1 MRFQRFARLQI
12 FFFDSLRF
20 IVPGILFY
28 SVLDMFFKSFTFSV
42 ADAILLFFISAVS
55 AFLVG
60 NRNILAALPSLLFS
74 SASATFLL
82 SIGQSFLQR
91 YFIIFSTFLFV
102 VMLIGIS
109 RFFTPEDSRPQGE
122 KIKLLDS
129 GFNLNQ
135 AIVMFA
141 VFFASSG
148 IYGIYIITDMLP
160 WQLMASMF
168 IGIYCSSYYLIE
180 INYRKSQELALHLDY
195 VKNRAFRFYSFLSTL
210 LMVELVWVMT
220 YLPINHLTFGAIIL
234 IVFFSYW
241 NIIRKHLRS
250 GLTRRSLEANLIF
263 IMLATTF
270 ILLTSRLYLN

>member
-1 MRFQRFARLQI
+1 MRFQRFVRLQNL
-12 FFFDSLRF
+12 FMDSLRY
-20 IVPGILFY
+20 IVPGVLFY
-28 SVLDMFFKSFTFSV
+28 AVLDMFFKSFSFSV
-42 ADAILLFFISAVS
+42 NDAILLFLISAAS
-55 AFLVG
+55 AFLVA
-60 NRNILAALPSLLFS
+60 NRNVLAVIPSFFFAS
-74 SASATFLL
+74 GSATFLL

-91 YFIIFSTFLFV
+91 YFILFSSFLFV
-102 VMLIGIS
+102 VMLIGLS
-109 RFFTPEDSRPQGE
+109 RFFTPEDARPQGE

-135 AIVMFA
+135 AIVMFTI
-141 VFFASSG
+141 FFASSG

-168 IGIYCSSYYLIE
+168 IGIYGSSYYLIE

-210 LMVELVWVMT
+210 LMIELVWAMT

-250 GLTRRSLEANLIF
+250 ELTRKSLEANLIF
-263 IMLATTF
+263 ILIATSL